1 MDTVLDRLERSI
13 EDNIELENDLGI
25 DAESYGIQ
33 ELENRFRLFDN
44 IKNEAFR
51 LDNEHELNEE
61 QKKRIDK
68 ITEIAYD
75 KANQFNLIAERKHQ
89 ELFELGKRRIEIG
102 RQIRRLESDIE
113 KDNNIVN
120 VQVKEGYEKPE
131 SLAKLQEET
140 QKRLDENKSS
150 LKSLI
155 SEKANIIQRMRD
167 LQFGERSKVKDMD
180 ESHELND
187 EENHEIE
194 NNNDLDNNFGE
205 AVLETEEPNKEAN
218 INQSE
223 DAPGNNG
230 ESSKETTS
238 LETEEAKETIEPL
251 PPVNESVDEL
261 DEKKDAEKEKS
272 QNFEGQTQGS
282 ADQTSDEQN
291 QSSEGEA
298 SEEQTQ
304 EQEPEEPI
312 ELDDEEPQI
321 PNVKSNKP
329 KITWK
334 TILHVAAG
342 IGLGAAVFFTAGPLG
357 VGVMSLAGGLAN
369 KFLKQRRN
377 EIARLNSLG
386 ISTKINTVVE
396 PRPGIK
402 GLIDRVKNKF
412 RTEEGLRDMSWMI
425 NSAIITGT
433 TLTVASTVNNLIQ
446 ARNAAQTTTPSVEPN
461 VKTNPAPVRT
471 TPEPTPIQ
479 PKPEVVQ
486 TTAMPNVQQPVS
498 QYDGI
503 RIGEGVGDYNVSVG
517 HISSDRAVM
526 GLDTKPL
533 LSQYVNKDSIFGRF
547 ASVNPDGSIGKVIN
561 TNGLSIEEFCAT
573 NGIDPSKVAV
583 SVMDKAGTDQAWI
596 SASELVSGRGGQT
609 L

>member
-33 ELENRFRLFDN
+33 ELQNRYELFDN

-51 LDNEHELNEE
+51 LDNEHELTEE
-61 QKKRIDK
+61 QKERIDK
-68 ITEIAYD
+68 ITDTAYD
-75 KANQFNLIAERKHQ
+75 KANQFNLIAERKRQ
-89 ELFELGKRRIEIG
+89 EYFELGKRRIEIN
-102 RQIRRLESDIE
+102 RQIKRLESAIE
-113 KDNNIVN
+113 KDSNIVN
-120 VQVKEGYEKPE
+120 VQVAEGYEKPE
-131 SLAKLQEET
+131 SLAKLQEEA
-140 QKRLDENKSS
+140 RNRMEENEMS
-150 LKSLI
+150 LNDLKA
-155 SEKANIIQRMRD
+155 EKTNIIQKMRD
-167 LQFGERSKVKDMD
+167 LQFGERPKVKDID
-180 ESHELND
+180 KIEELNP
-187 EENHEIE
+187 EEEKSIE
-194 NNNDLDNNFGE
+194 NDNDLDNEIIPE
-205 AVLETEEPNKEAN
+205 AEEQAIEETLDGQDSNSDN
-218 INQSE
+218 S
-223 DAPGNNG
+223 G
-230 ESSKETTS
+230 ESSS
-238 LETEEAKETIEPL
+238 EEPDEIEEPIEPL
-251 PPVNESVDEL
+251 QPVNEEV
-261 DEKKDAEKEKS
+261 
-272 QNFEGQTQGS
+272 
-282 ADQTSDEQN
+282 
-291 QSSEGEA
+291 
-298 SEEQTQ
+298 EEQ
-304 EQEPEEPI
+304 EEDKEEDKSKEEPEEEENI
-312 ELDDEEPQI
+312 ELDDEPVI

-342 IGLGAAVFFTAGPLG
+342 IGIGAAVFFTAGPLG

-402 GLIDRVKNKF
+402 GLVDRVKNKF

-433 TLTVASTVNNLIQ
+433 SLTVASTINNLIQ
-446 ARNAAQTTTPSVEPN
+446 VRNAAVPSVESTPQTNTPSVEPK
-461 VKTNPAPVRT
+461 V
-471 TPEPTPIQ
+471 TPEPTPLKAT
-479 PKPEVVQ
+479 PKPVVEQ
-486 TTAMPNVQQPVS
+486 SIS

-547 ASVNPDGSIGKVIN
+547 ASVNPDGSIGQVIN

-573 NGIDPSKVAV
+573 NGIDPSRVAV

-596 SASELVSGRGGQT
+596 SASELVSGMGGPT

>member
-1 MDTVLDRLERSI
+1 MDTVLDRLEGSI

-33 ELENRFRLFDN
+33 ELQNRYELFDN

-51 LDNEHELNEE
+51 LDNEHELTEE
-61 QKKRIDK
+61 QKERIDK
-68 ITEIAYD
+68 ITDTAYD
-75 KANQFNLIAERKHQ
+75 KANQFNLIAERKRQ
-89 ELFELGKRRIEIG
+89 EYFELGKRRIEIN
-102 RQIRRLESDIE
+102 RQIKRLESAIE
-113 KDNNIVN
+113 KDSNIVN
-120 VQVKEGYEKPE
+120 VQVAEGYEKPE
-131 SLAKLQEET
+131 SLAKLQEEA
-140 QKRLDENKSS
+140 RNRMEENEMS
-150 LKSLI
+150 LNDLRA
-155 SEKANIIQRMRD
+155 EKTNIIQKMRD
-167 LQFGERSKVKDMD
+167 LQFGERPKVKDID
-180 ESHELND
+180 KIEELNF
-187 EENHEIE
+187 EEEKSIEKDNDIDNEIIPE
-194 NNNDLDNNFGE
+194 AEEQAIEETLDGQDSNSDN
-205 AVLETEEPNKEAN
+205 
-218 INQSE
+218 S
-223 DAPGNNG
+223 G
-230 ESSKETTS
+230 ESSS
-238 LETEEAKETIEPL
+238 EEPDEIEEPIEPL
-251 PPVNESVDEL
+251 QPVNEEVEEQEED
-261 DEKKDAEKEKS
+261 KEKDKS
-272 QNFEGQTQGS
+272 KK
-282 ADQTSDEQN
+282 
-291 QSSEGEA
+291 
-298 SEEQTQ
+298 
-304 EQEPEEPI
+304 EPEEEENI
-312 ELDDEEPQI
+312 ELDDEPVI

-342 IGLGAAVFFTAGPLG
+342 IGIGAAVFFTAGPLG
-357 VGVMSLAGGLAN
+357 VGIMSLAGGLAN

-402 GLIDRVKNKF
+402 GLVDRVKNKF

-433 TLTVASTVNNLIQ
+433 SLTVASTVNNLIQ
-446 ARNAAQTTTPSVEPN
+446 ARNTAVPSVESTPQTNTPSVEPK
-461 VKTNPAPVRT
+461 VA
-471 TPEPTPIQ
+471 PEPTPLKAT
-479 PKPEVVQ
+479 PKPVVEQ
-486 TTAMPNVQQPVS
+486 SIS

-547 ASVNPDGSIGKVIN
+547 ASVNPDGSIGQVIN

-573 NGIDPSKVAV
+573 NGIDPSRVAV

-596 SASELVSGRGGQT
+596 SASELVSGMGGPT

>member
-33 ELENRFRLFDN
+33 ELQNRYELFDN

-51 LDNEHELNEE
+51 LDNEHELTEE
-61 QKKRIDK
+61 QKERIDK
-68 ITEIAYD
+68 ITDTAYD
-75 KANQFNLIAERKHQ
+75 KANQFNLIAERKRQ
-89 ELFELGKRRIEIG
+89 EYFELGKRRIEIN
-102 RQIRRLESDIE
+102 RQIKALESAIE

-120 VQVKEGYEKPE
+120 VQVAEGYEKPE
-131 SLAKLQEET
+131 SLAKLQEEA
-140 QKRLDENKSS
+140 RNRMEENEMS
-150 LKSLI
+150 LNDLRA
-155 SEKANIIQRMRD
+155 EKTNIIQKMRD
-167 LQFGERSKVKDMD
+167 LQFGERPKTKGIDKV
-180 ESHELND
+180 EELNS
-187 EENHEIE
+187 EEEKSME
-194 NNNDLDNNFGE
+194 NDNDLDNEIIPE
-205 AVLETEEPNKEAN
+205 AEEQVIEETLDGQDSNSDN
-218 INQSE
+218 S
-223 DAPGNNG
+223 G
-230 ESSKETTS
+230 ESSSDEPD
-238 LETEEAKETIEPL
+238 EIEEPIEPL
-251 PPVNESVDEL
+251 QPVNEEVE
-261 DEKKDAEKEKS
+261 EQEEEKEEDKEKDKS
-272 QNFEGQTQGS
+272 KE
-282 ADQTSDEQN
+282 
-291 QSSEGEA
+291 
-298 SEEQTQ
+298 
-304 EQEPEEPI
+304 EPEEEENI
-312 ELDDEEPQI
+312 ELDDEPVI

-342 IGLGAAVFFTAGPLG
+342 IGIGAAVFFTAGPLG

-402 GLIDRVKNKF
+402 GLVDRVKNKF

-433 TLTVASTVNNLIQ
+433 SLTVASTVNNLIQ
-446 ARNAAQTTTPSVEPN
+446 ARNTAVPSVESTPQTNTPSVEPK
-461 VKTNPAPVRT
+461 V
-471 TPEPTPIQ
+471 TPEPTPL
-479 PKPEVVQ
+479 KATPEPVVEQ
-486 TTAMPNVQQPVS
+486 SIS

-547 ASVNPDGSIGKVIN
+547 ASVNPDGSIGQVIN

-573 NGIDPSKVAV
+573 NGIDPSRVAV

-596 SASELVSGRGGQT
+596 SASELVSGMGGPT

>member
-33 ELENRFRLFDN
+33 ELQNRYELFDN

-51 LDNEHELNEE
+51 LDNEHELTEE
-61 QKKRIDK
+61 QKERIDK
-68 ITEIAYD
+68 ITDTAYD
-75 KANQFNLIAERKHQ
+75 KANQFNLIAERKRQ
-89 ELFELGKRRIEIG
+89 EYFELGKRRIEIN
-102 RQIRRLESDIE
+102 RQIKRLESAIE
-113 KDNNIVN
+113 KDSNIVN
-120 VQVKEGYEKPE
+120 VQVAEGYEKPE
-131 SLAKLQEET
+131 SLAKLQEEV
-140 QKRLDENKSS
+140 RNRMEENEMS
-150 LKSLI
+150 LNDLRA
-155 SEKANIIQRMRD
+155 EKTNIIQKMRE
-167 LQFGERSKVKDMD
+167 LQFGERPKAKDIDKV
-180 ESHELND
+180 EELNS
-187 EENHEIE
+187 EEEKSME
-194 NNNDLDNNFGE
+194 NDNDLDNEIIPE
-205 AVLETEEPNKEAN
+205 AEEQAIEETLEGQDSNSDN
-218 INQSE
+218 S
-223 DAPGNNG
+223 G
-230 ESSKETTS
+230 ESSS
-238 LETEEAKETIEPL
+238 EEPVEIEEPIEPL
-251 PPVNESVDEL
+251 QPVNEEVE
-261 DEKKDAEKEKS
+261 EQEEEKEEDKEEDKS
-272 QNFEGQTQGS
+272 KE
-282 ADQTSDEQN
+282 
-291 QSSEGEA
+291 
-298 SEEQTQ
+298 
-304 EQEPEEPI
+304 EPEEEENI
-312 ELDDEEPQI
+312 ELDDEPVI

-342 IGLGAAVFFTAGPLG
+342 IGIGAAVFFTAGPLG

-402 GLIDRVKNKF
+402 GLVDRVKNKF

-433 TLTVASTVNNLIQ
+433 SLTVASTINNLIQ
-446 ARNAAQTTTPSVEPN
+446 ARNAAVPSVESTPQTNTPSVEQK
-461 VKTNPAPVRT
+461 V
-471 TPEPTPIQ
+471 TPEPTPLKAT
-479 PKPEVVQ
+479 PKPVVEQ
-486 TTAMPNVQQPVS
+486 SIS

-547 ASVNPDGSIGKVIN
+547 ASVNPDGSIGQVIN

-573 NGIDPSKVAV
+573 NGIDPSRVAV

-596 SASELVSGRGGQT
+596 SASELVSGMGGPT

>member
-33 ELENRFRLFDN
+33 ELQNRYELFDN

-51 LDNEHELNEE
+51 LDNEHELTEE
-61 QKKRIDK
+61 QKERIDK
-68 ITEIAYD
+68 ITDTAYD
-75 KANQFNLIAERKHQ
+75 KANQFNLIAERKRQ
-89 ELFELGKRRIEIG
+89 EYFELGKRRIEIN
-102 RQIRRLESDIE
+102 RQIKRLESAIE
-113 KDNNIVN
+113 KDSNIVN
-120 VQVKEGYEKPE
+120 VQVAECYEKPE
-131 SLAKLQEET
+131 SLAKLQEEA
-140 QKRLDENKSS
+140 RNRMEENEMS
-150 LKSLI
+150 LNDLKA
-155 SEKANIIQRMRD
+155 EKTNIIQKMRD
-167 LQFGERSKVKDMD
+167 LQFGERPKVKDID
-180 ESHELND
+180 KIEELNP
-187 EENHEIE
+187 EEEKSIE
-194 NNNDLDNNFGE
+194 NDNDLDNEIIPE
-205 AVLETEEPNKEAN
+205 AEEQAIEETLDGQDSNSDN
-218 INQSE
+218 S
-223 DAPGNNG
+223 G
-230 ESSKETTS
+230 ESSS
-238 LETEEAKETIEPL
+238 EEPDEIEEPIEPL
-251 PPVNESVDEL
+251 QPVNEEVE
-261 DEKKDAEKEKS
+261 EQEEEKEEDKEKDKS
-272 QNFEGQTQGS
+272 KE
-282 ADQTSDEQN
+282 
-291 QSSEGEA
+291 
-298 SEEQTQ
+298 
-304 EQEPEEPI
+304 EPEEEENI
-312 ELDDEEPQI
+312 ELDDEPVM

-342 IGLGAAVFFTAGPLG
+342 IGIGAAVFFTAGPLG

-402 GLIDRVKNKF
+402 GLVDRVKNKF

-433 TLTVASTVNNLIQ
+433 SLTVASTVNNLIQ
-446 ARNAAQTTTPSVEPN
+446 ARNAAVPSVESTTQTNTPSVEPK
-461 VKTNPAPVRT
+461 V
-471 TPEPTPIQ
+471 TPEPTPLKAT
-479 PKPEVVQ
+479 PKPVVEQ
-486 TTAMPNVQQPVS
+486 SIS

-547 ASVNPDGSIGKVIN
+547 ASVNPDGSIGQVIN

-573 NGIDPSKVAV
+573 NGIDPSRVAV

-596 SASELVSGRGGQT
+596 SASELVSGMGGPT

>member
-33 ELENRFRLFDN
+33 ELQNRYELFDN

-51 LDNEHELNEE
+51 LDNEHELTEE
-61 QKKRIDK
+61 QKERIDK
-68 ITEIAYD
+68 ITDTAYD
-75 KANQFNLIAERKHQ
+75 KANQFNLIAERKRQ
-89 ELFELGKRRIEIG
+89 EYFELGKRRIEIN
-102 RQIRRLESDIE
+102 RQIKRLESAIE
-113 KDNNIVN
+113 KDSNIVN
-120 VQVKEGYEKPE
+120 VQVAEDYEKPE
-131 SLAKLQEET
+131 SLAKLQEEA
-140 QKRLDENKSS
+140 RNRMEENEMS
-150 LKSLI
+150 LNDLKA
-155 SEKANIIQRMRD
+155 EKTNIIQKMRD
-167 LQFGERSKVKDMD
+167 LQFGERPKVKDID
-180 ESHELND
+180 KIEELNP
-187 EENHEIE
+187 EEEKSIE
-194 NNNDLDNNFGE
+194 NDNDLDNEIIPE
-205 AVLETEEPNKEAN
+205 AEEQAIEETLDGQDSNSDN
-218 INQSE
+218 S
-223 DAPGNNG
+223 G
-230 ESSKETTS
+230 ESSS
-238 LETEEAKETIEPL
+238 EEPDEIEEPIEPL
-251 PPVNESVDEL
+251 QPVNEEV
-261 DEKKDAEKEKS
+261 
-272 QNFEGQTQGS
+272 
-282 ADQTSDEQN
+282 
-291 QSSEGEA
+291 
-298 SEEQTQ
+298 EEQ
-304 EQEPEEPI
+304 EEDKEEDKSKEEPEEEENI
-312 ELDDEEPQI
+312 ELDDEPVI

-342 IGLGAAVFFTAGPLG
+342 IGIGAAVFFTAGPLG

-402 GLIDRVKNKF
+402 GLVDRVKNKF

-433 TLTVASTVNNLIQ
+433 SLTVASTINNLIQ
-446 ARNAAQTTTPSVEPN
+446 ARNAAVPSVESTPQTNTPSVEPK
-461 VKTNPAPVRT
+461 V
-471 TPEPTPIQ
+471 TPEPTPLKAT
-479 PKPEVVQ
+479 PKPVVEQ
-486 TTAMPNVQQPVS
+486 SIS

-547 ASVNPDGSIGKVIN
+547 ASVNPDGSIGQVIN

-573 NGIDPSKVAV
+573 NGINPSRVAV
-583 SVMDKAGTDQAWI
+583 SVMDKAGTESSLDF
-596 SASELVSGRGGQT
+596 SK
-609 L
+609 

>member
-33 ELENRFRLFDN
+33 ELQNRYELFDN

-51 LDNEHELNEE
+51 LDNEHELTEE
-61 QKKRIDK
+61 QKERIDK
-68 ITEIAYD
+68 ITDTAYD
-75 KANQFNLIAERKHQ
+75 KANQFNLIAERKRQ
-89 ELFELGKRRIEIG
+89 EYFELGKRRIEIN
-102 RQIRRLESDIE
+102 RQIKRLESAIE
-113 KDNNIVN
+113 KDSNIVN
-120 VQVKEGYEKPE
+120 VQVAEGYEKPE
-131 SLAKLQEET
+131 SLAKLQEEA
-140 QKRLDENKSS
+140 RNRMEENEMS
-150 LKSLI
+150 LNDLKA
-155 SEKANIIQRMRD
+155 EKTNIIQKMRD
-167 LQFGERSKVKDMD
+167 LQFGERPKAKDIDKV
-180 ESHELND
+180 EELNP
-187 EENHEIE
+187 EEEKSIENDNHIDNEIIPEAEEQAIEETLDGQDSNSDNSGESFSEEPDEIE
-194 NNNDLDNNFGE
+194 
-205 AVLETEEPNKEAN
+205 EP
-218 INQSE
+218 
-223 DAPGNNG
+223 
-230 ESSKETTS
+230 
-238 LETEEAKETIEPL
+238 IEPL
-251 PPVNESVDEL
+251 QPVNEEV
-261 DEKKDAEKEKS
+261 
-272 QNFEGQTQGS
+272 
-282 ADQTSDEQN
+282 
-291 QSSEGEA
+291 
-298 SEEQTQ
+298 EEQ
-304 EQEPEEPI
+304 EEDKEEDKSKEEPEEEENI
-312 ELDDEEPQI
+312 ELDDEPVI

-342 IGLGAAVFFTAGPLG
+342 IGIGAAVFFTAGPLG

-402 GLIDRVKNKF
+402 GLVDRVKNKF

-433 TLTVASTVNNLIQ
+433 SLTVASTVNNLIQ
-446 ARNAAQTTTPSVEPN
+446 ARNAAVPSVESTPQTNTPSVEPK
-461 VKTNPAPVRT
+461 VTS
-471 TPEPTPIQ
+471 EPTPLKAT
-479 PKPEVVQ
+479 PKPVVEQ
-486 TTAMPNVQQPVS
+486 SIS

-547 ASVNPDGSIGKVIN
+547 ASVNPDGSIGQVIN

-573 NGIDPSKVAV
+573 NGIDPSRVAV

-596 SASELVSGRGGQT
+596 SASELVSGMGGPT

>member
-13 EDNIELENDLGI
+13 EDNIELEKDLGI
-25 DAESYGIQ
+25 DVQSYGIQ
-33 ELENRFRLFDN
+33 ELQNRFELFDN

-51 LDNEHELNEE
+51 LDNEYELTSE
-61 QKKRIDK
+61 QKERIDK
-68 ITEIAYD
+68 ITDIAYD
-75 KANQFNLIAERKHQ
+75 KANQFNLIAERKRQ
-89 ELFELGKRRIEIG
+89 ELFELGKRRIEIN

-113 KDNNIVN
+113 KDSNIVN

-131 SLAKLQEET
+131 SLAKLQEEA

-150 LKSLI
+150 LGNLM
-155 SEKANIIQRMRD
+155 SEKTNIIQRMRD
-167 LQFGERSKVKDMD
+167 LQFGERPKAKDIN
-180 ESHELND
+180 ESHDLND
-187 EENHEIE
+187 ENEKVVE
-194 NNNDLDNNFGE
+194 NNSDLDNNHGE
-205 AVLETEEPNKEAN
+205 VVSEEEQAIENEIKEGRDG
-218 INQSE
+218 SS
-223 DAPGNNG
+223 DNG
-230 ESSKETTS
+230 ESTS
-238 LETEEAKETIEPL
+238 EDIEEVEEAIEPL
-251 PPVNESVDEL
+251 PPVNEEIQDL
-261 DEKKDAEKEKS
+261 AE
-272 QNFEGQTQGS
+272 QIT
-282 ADQTSDEQN
+282 DEQKQN
-291 QSSEGEA
+291 PEGET
-298 SEEQTQ
+298 SEEQNQ

-312 ELDDEEPQI
+312 ELDDEEPQM
-321 PNVKSNKP
+321 PNVKANKP

-334 TILHVAAG
+334 TVLHVAAG
-342 IGLGAAVFFTAGPLG
+342 IGIGAAVFFAAGPLG
-357 VGVMSLAGGLAN
+357 VGIMSLAGGLAN

-377 EIARLNSLG
+377 EIARLNRLG
-386 ISTKINTVVE
+386 VSTKINTVVE
-396 PRPGIK
+396 PRPGLK
-402 GLIDRVKNKF
+402 GLVDRIKNKF

-446 ARNAAQTTTPSVEPN
+446 ARNAAQATTPSVEPN
-461 VKTNPAPVRT
+461 VKPDPTPVRT

-479 PKPEVVQ
+479 PKPEPVQ
-486 TTAMPNVQQPVS
+486 TTAIPNVQQPVS

-547 ASVNPDGSIGKVIN
+547 ASVNPDGSIGQVIN

-573 NGIDPSKVAV
+573 NGIDPSRVAV
-583 SVMDKAGTDQAWI
+583 SVMDKAGADQAWI
-596 SASELVSGRGGQT
+596 SASELVSGMGGPT

>member
-33 ELENRFRLFDN
+33 ELQNRYELFDN

-51 LDNEHELNEE
+51 LDNEHELTEE
-61 QKKRIDK
+61 QKERIDK
-68 ITEIAYD
+68 ITDTAYD
-75 KANQFNLIAERKHQ
+75 KANQFNLIAERKRQ
-89 ELFELGKRRIEIG
+89 EYFELGKRRIEIN
-102 RQIRRLESDIE
+102 RQIKRLESAIE
-113 KDNNIVN
+113 KDSNIVN
-120 VQVKEGYEKPE
+120 VQVAEGYEKPE
-131 SLAKLQEET
+131 SLAKLQEEA
-140 QKRLDENKSS
+140 RNRMEENEMS
-150 LKSLI
+150 LNDLRA
-155 SEKANIIQRMRD
+155 EKTNIIQKMRE
-167 LQFGERSKVKDMD
+167 LQFGERPKAKDIDKV
-180 ESHELND
+180 EELNS
-187 EENHEIE
+187 EEEKSME
-194 NNNDLDNNFGE
+194 NDNDLDNEIIPE
-205 AVLETEEPNKEAN
+205 AEEQAIEETLDGQDSNSDN
-218 INQSE
+218 S
-223 DAPGNNG
+223 G
-230 ESSKETTS
+230 ESS
-238 LETEEAKETIEPL
+238 LEEPDEIEEPIEPL
-251 PPVNESVDEL
+251 QPVNEEV
-261 DEKKDAEKEKS
+261 
-272 QNFEGQTQGS
+272 
-282 ADQTSDEQN
+282 
-291 QSSEGEA
+291 
-298 SEEQTQ
+298 EEQ
-304 EQEPEEPI
+304 EEDKEEDKSKEEPEEEENI
-312 ELDDEEPQI
+312 ELDDEPVM

-342 IGLGAAVFFTAGPLG
+342 IGIGAAVFFTAGPFG

-402 GLIDRVKNKF
+402 GLVDRVKNKF

-433 TLTVASTVNNLIQ
+433 SLTVASTINNLIQ
-446 ARNAAQTTTPSVEPN
+446 ARNAAVPSVESTPQTNTPSVEPK
-461 VKTNPAPVRT
+461 V
-471 TPEPTPIQ
+471 TPEPTPLKAT
-479 PKPEVVQ
+479 PKPVVEQ
-486 TTAMPNVQQPVS
+486 SIS

-547 ASVNPDGSIGKVIN
+547 ASVNPDGSIGQVIN

-573 NGIDPSKVAV
+573 NGIDPSRVAV

-596 SASELVSGRGGQT
+596 SASELVSGMGGPT

>member
-33 ELENRFRLFDN
+33 ELQNRYELFDN

-51 LDNEHELNEE
+51 LDNEHELTEE
-61 QKKRIDK
+61 QKERIDK
-68 ITEIAYD
+68 AYD
-75 KANQFNLIAERKHQ
+75 KANQFNLIAERKRQ
-89 ELFELGKRRIEIG
+89 EYFELGKRRIEIN
-102 RQIRRLESDIE
+102 RQIKRLESAIE
-113 KDNNIVN
+113 KDSNIVN
-120 VQVKEGYEKPE
+120 VQVAEGYEKPE
-131 SLAKLQEET
+131 SLAKLQEEA
-140 QKRLDENKSS
+140 RNRMEENEMS
-150 LKSLI
+150 LNDLKA
-155 SEKANIIQRMRD
+155 EKTNIIQKMRD
-167 LQFGERSKVKDMD
+167 LQFGERPKVKDID
-180 ESHELND
+180 KIEELNP
-187 EENHEIE
+187 EEEKSIE
-194 NNNDLDNNFGE
+194 NDNDLDNEIIPE
-205 AVLETEEPNKEAN
+205 AEEQAIEETLDGQDSNSDN
-218 INQSE
+218 S
-223 DAPGNNG
+223 G
-230 ESSKETTS
+230 ESSS
-238 LETEEAKETIEPL
+238 EEPDEIEEPIEPL
-251 PPVNESVDEL
+251 QPVNEEVEEQEED
-261 DEKKDAEKEKS
+261 KEK
-272 QNFEGQTQGS
+272 
-282 ADQTSDEQN
+282 DK
-291 QSSEGEA
+291 
-298 SEEQTQ
+298 EEDKSK
-304 EQEPEEPI
+304 EEPEEEENI
-312 ELDDEEPQI
+312 ELDDEPVI

-342 IGLGAAVFFTAGPLG
+342 IGIGAAVFFTAGPLG

-402 GLIDRVKNKF
+402 GLVDRVKNKF

-433 TLTVASTVNNLIQ
+433 SLTVASTINNLIQ
-446 ARNAAQTTTPSVEPN
+446 ARNAAVPSVESTPQ
-461 VKTNPAPVRT
+461 TNTSSVEPKV
-471 TPEPTPIQ
+471 TPEPTPLKAT
-479 PKPEVVQ
+479 PKPVVEQ
-486 TTAMPNVQQPVS
+486 SIS

-547 ASVNPDGSIGKVIN
+547 ASVNPDGSIGQVIN

-573 NGIDPSKVAV
+573 NGIDPSRVAV

-596 SASELVSGRGGQT
+596 SASELVSGMGGPT

>member
-33 ELENRFRLFDN
+33 ELQNRYELFDN

-51 LDNEHELNEE
+51 LDNEHELTEE
-61 QKKRIDK
+61 QKERIDK
-68 ITEIAYD
+68 ITDTAYD
-75 KANQFNLIAERKHQ
+75 KANQFNLIAERKRQ
-89 ELFELGKRRIEIG
+89 EYFELGKRRIEIN
-102 RQIRRLESDIE
+102 RQIKRLESAIE
-113 KDNNIVN
+113 KDSNIVN
-120 VQVKEGYEKPE
+120 VQVAEGYEKPE
-131 SLAKLQEET
+131 SLAKLQEEARNRM
-140 QKRLDENKSS
+140 KENEMS
-150 LKSLI
+150 LNDLRA
-155 SEKANIIQRMRD
+155 EKTNIIQKMRD
-167 LQFGERSKVKDMD
+167 LQFGERPKAKDIDKV
-180 ESHELND
+180 EELNP
-187 EENHEIE
+187 EEEKSIE
-194 NNNDLDNNFGE
+194 NDNDIDNEIIPEAEEQVIEETLDGQDSNSDN
-205 AVLETEEPNKEAN
+205 
-218 INQSE
+218 S
-223 DAPGNNG
+223 G
-230 ESSKETTS
+230 ESSS
-238 LETEEAKETIEPL
+238 EESDEIEESIEPL
-251 PPVNESVDEL
+251 QPVNEEVEEQED
-261 DEKKDAEKEKS
+261 KEK
-272 QNFEGQTQGS
+272 
-282 ADQTSDEQN
+282 DK
-291 QSSEGEA
+291 
-298 SEEQTQ
+298 EEDK
-304 EQEPEEPI
+304 EEDKEKGKSKEEPEEEENI
-312 ELDDEEPQI
+312 ELDDEPVM

-342 IGLGAAVFFTAGPLG
+342 IGIGAAVFFTAGPLG

-377 EIARLNSLG
+377 EISRLNSLG

-402 GLIDRVKNKF
+402 GLVDRVKNKF
-412 RTEEGLRDMSWMI
+412 RTEEGIRDMSWMI

-433 TLTVASTVNNLIQ
+433 SLTVASTVNNLIQ
-446 ARNAAQTTTPSVEPN
+446 ARNTAVPSVESIPQTNTPSVEPK
-461 VKTNPAPVRT
+461 V
-471 TPEPTPIQ
+471 TPEPTPL
-479 PKPEVVQ
+479 KATPEPVVEQ
-486 TTAMPNVQQPVS
+486 SIS

-547 ASVNPDGSIGKVIN
+547 ASVNPDGSIGQVIN

-573 NGIDPSKVAV
+573 NGIDSSRVAV

-596 SASELVSGRGGQT
+596 SASELVSGMGGPT

>member
-33 ELENRFRLFDN
+33 ELQNRYELFDN

-51 LDNEHELNEE
+51 LDNEHELTEE
-61 QKKRIDK
+61 QKERIDK
-68 ITEIAYD
+68 ITDTAYD
-75 KANQFNLIAERKHQ
+75 KANQFNLIAERKRQ
-89 ELFELGKRRIEIG
+89 EYFELGKRRIEIN
-102 RQIRRLESDIE
+102 RQIKRLESAIE
-113 KDNNIVN
+113 KDSNIVN
-120 VQVKEGYEKPE
+120 VQVAEGYEKPE
-131 SLAKLQEET
+131 SLAKLQEEA
-140 QKRLDENKSS
+140 RNRMEENEMS
-150 LKSLI
+150 LNDLKA
-155 SEKANIIQRMRD
+155 EKTNIIQKMRD
-167 LQFGERSKVKDMD
+167 LQFGERPKVKDID
-180 ESHELND
+180 KIEELNP
-187 EENHEIE
+187 EEEKSIE
-194 NNNDLDNNFGE
+194 NDNDLDNEIIPE
-205 AVLETEEPNKEAN
+205 AEEQAIEETLDGQDSNSDN
-218 INQSE
+218 S
-223 DAPGNNG
+223 G
-230 ESSKETTS
+230 ESS
-238 LETEEAKETIEPL
+238 LEEPDEIEEPIEPL
-251 PPVNESVDEL
+251 QPVNEEV
-261 DEKKDAEKEKS
+261 
-272 QNFEGQTQGS
+272 
-282 ADQTSDEQN
+282 
-291 QSSEGEA
+291 
-298 SEEQTQ
+298 EEQ
-304 EQEPEEPI
+304 EEDKEEDKSKEEPEEEENI
-312 ELDDEEPQI
+312 ELDDEPVM

-342 IGLGAAVFFTAGPLG
+342 IGIGAAVFFTAGPLG
-357 VGVMSLAGGLAN
+357 VGIMSLAGGLAN

-402 GLIDRVKNKF
+402 GLVDKVKNKF

-433 TLTVASTVNNLIQ
+433 SLTVASTINNLIQ
-446 ARNAAQTTTPSVEPN
+446 ARNAAVPSVESTPQTNTPSVEPK
-461 VKTNPAPVRT
+461 VTS
-471 TPEPTPIQ
+471 EPTPLKAT
-479 PKPEVVQ
+479 PKPVVEQ
-486 TTAMPNVQQPVS
+486 SIS

-547 ASVNPDGSIGKVIN
+547 ASVNPDGSIGQVIN

-573 NGIDPSKVAV
+573 NGIDPSRVAV

-596 SASELVSGRGGQT
+596 SASELVNGMGGPT

>member
-25 DAESYGIQ
+25 DVESYGIQ
-33 ELENRFRLFDN
+33 ELQNRYELFDN

-51 LDNEHELNEE
+51 LDNENALSDS
-61 QKKRIDK
+61 QKERIDK
-68 ITEIAYD
+68 ITDTAYD
-75 KANQFNLIAERKHQ
+75 KANQFNLIAERKRQ
-89 ELFELGKRRIEIG
+89 EYFELGKRRIEIN
-102 RQIRRLESDIE
+102 RQIKRLESAIE
-113 KDNNIVN
+113 KDSNIVN
-120 VQVKEGYEKPE
+120 VQVAEGYEKPE
-131 SLAKLQEET
+131 SLAKLQEEAK
-140 QKRLDENKSS
+140 KRMEENEMS
-150 LKSLI
+150 LNDLMT
-155 SEKANIIQRMRD
+155 EKTNIIQRMRD
-167 LQFGERSKVKDMD
+167 LQFGERPKVKDID
-180 ESHELND
+180 KIEELNN
-187 EENHEIE
+187 EEEKSIE
-194 NNNDLDNNFGE
+194 NNNNLDNGLGE
-205 AVLETEEPNKEAN
+205 VVPEVEEQAIEETIKGQDSNSDN
-218 INQSE
+218 S
-223 DAPGNNG
+223 G
-230 ESSKETTS
+230 ESSS
-238 LETEEAKETIEPL
+238 EENEEVEETIEPL
-251 PPVNESVDEL
+251 PPVNEEVE
-261 DEKKDAEKEKS
+261 EEEENKEEDKS
-272 QNFEGQTQGS
+272 KE
-282 ADQTSDEQN
+282 
-291 QSSEGEA
+291 
-298 SEEQTQ
+298 
-304 EQEPEEPI
+304 EEPKEEEENI
-312 ELDDEEPQI
+312 ELDDEPVM

-334 TILHVAAG
+334 TVLHVAAG
-342 IGLGAAVFFTAGPLG
+342 IGIGAAVFFTTGPLG

-402 GLIDRVKNKF
+402 GLVDRVKNKF

-446 ARNAAQTTTPSVEPN
+446 ARNAAVPSTQPTPQTNTPSVEPK
-461 VKTNPAPVRT
+461 V
-471 TPEPTPIQ
+471 TPEPTPLNAT
-479 PKPEVVQ
+479 PEPV
-486 TTAMPNVQQPVS
+486 VQQPVS

-526 GLDTKPL
+526 GLDSKPL

-547 ASVNPDGSIGKVIN
+547 ASVNPDGSIGQVIN

-573 NGIDPSKVAV
+573 NGIDPSRVAV

-596 SASELVSGRGGQT
+596 SASELVSGMGGPT

>member
-33 ELENRFRLFDN
+33 ELQNRYELFDN

-51 LDNEHELNEE
+51 LDNEHELTEE
-61 QKKRIDK
+61 QKERIDK
-68 ITEIAYD
+68 ITDTAYD
-75 KANQFNLIAERKHQ
+75 KANQFNLIAERKRQ
-89 ELFELGKRRIEIG
+89 EYFELGKRRIEIN
-102 RQIRRLESDIE
+102 RQIKRLESAIE
-113 KDNNIVN
+113 KDSNIVN
-120 VQVKEGYEKPE
+120 VQVAEGYEKPE
-131 SLAKLQEET
+131 SLAKLQEEA
-140 QKRLDENKSS
+140 RNRMEENEMS
-150 LKSLI
+150 LNDLKA
-155 SEKANIIQRMRD
+155 EKTNIIQKMRD
-167 LQFGERSKVKDMD
+167 LQFGERPKVKDID
-180 ESHELND
+180 KIEELNP
-187 EENHEIE
+187 EEEKSIE
-194 NNNDLDNNFGE
+194 NDNDLDNEIIPE
-205 AVLETEEPNKEAN
+205 AEEQAIEETLDGQDSNSDN
-218 INQSE
+218 S
-223 DAPGNNG
+223 G
-230 ESSKETTS
+230 ESS
-238 LETEEAKETIEPL
+238 LEEPDEIEEPIEPL
-251 PPVNESVDEL
+251 QPVNEEV
-261 DEKKDAEKEKS
+261 
-272 QNFEGQTQGS
+272 
-282 ADQTSDEQN
+282 
-291 QSSEGEA
+291 
-298 SEEQTQ
+298 EEQ
-304 EQEPEEPI
+304 EEDKEEDKSKEEPEEEENI
-312 ELDDEEPQI
+312 ELDDEPVI
-321 PNVKSNKP
+321 SNVKSNKP

-342 IGLGAAVFFTAGPLG
+342 IGIGAAVFFTAGPLG

-396 PRPGIK
+396 PRPRIK
-402 GLIDRVKNKF
+402 GLVDRVKNKF

-433 TLTVASTVNNLIQ
+433 SFTVASTVNNLIQ
-446 ARNAAQTTTPSVEPN
+446 ARNTAVPSVESTPQTNTPSVEPK
-461 VKTNPAPVRT
+461 V
-471 TPEPTPIQ
+471 TPEPTPLKAT
-479 PKPEVVQ
+479 PKPVVERSI
-486 TTAMPNVQQPVS
+486 S

-547 ASVNPDGSIGKVIN
+547 ASVNPDGSIGQVIN

-573 NGIDPSKVAV
+573 NGIDPSRVAV

-596 SASELVSGRGGQT
+596 SASELVSGMGGPT

>member
-33 ELENRFRLFDN
+33 ELQNRYELFDN

-51 LDNEHELNEE
+51 LDNEHELTEE
-61 QKKRIDK
+61 QKERIDK
-68 ITEIAYD
+68 ITDTAYD
-75 KANQFNLIAERKHQ
+75 KANQFNLIAERKRQ
-89 ELFELGKRRIEIG
+89 EYFELGKRRIEIN
-102 RQIRRLESDIE
+102 RQIKRLESAIE
-113 KDNNIVN
+113 KDSNIVN
-120 VQVKEGYEKPE
+120 VQVAEGYEKPE
-131 SLAKLQEET
+131 SLAKLQEEA
-140 QKRLDENKSS
+140 RNRMEENEMS
-150 LKSLI
+150 LNDLRA
-155 SEKANIIQRMRD
+155 EKTNIIQKMRE
-167 LQFGERSKVKDMD
+167 LQFGERPKAKDIDKV
-180 ESHELND
+180 EELNS
-187 EENHEIE
+187 EEEKSME
-194 NNNDLDNNFGE
+194 NDNDLDNEIIPE
-205 AVLETEEPNKEAN
+205 AEEQAIEETLEGQDSNSDN
-218 INQSE
+218 S
-223 DAPGNNG
+223 G
-230 ESSKETTS
+230 ESSS
-238 LETEEAKETIEPL
+238 EEPVEIEEPIEPL
-251 PPVNESVDEL
+251 QPVNEEVE
-261 DEKKDAEKEKS
+261 EQEEEKE
-272 QNFEGQTQGS
+272 
-282 ADQTSDEQN
+282 
-291 QSSEGEA
+291 
-298 SEEQTQ
+298 
-304 EQEPEEPI
+304 EPEEEENI
-312 ELDDEEPQI
+312 ELDDEPVI

-342 IGLGAAVFFTAGPLG
+342 IGIGAAVFFTAGPLG

-402 GLIDRVKNKF
+402 GLVDRVKNKF

-433 TLTVASTVNNLIQ
+433 SLTVASTVNNLIQ
-446 ARNAAQTTTPSVEPN
+446 ARNTAVPSVESTPQTNTPSVEPK
-461 VKTNPAPVRT
+461 V
-471 TPEPTPIQ
+471 TPEPTPLKAT
-479 PKPEVVQ
+479 PKPVVEQ
-486 TTAMPNVQQPVS
+486 SIS

-547 ASVNPDGSIGKVIN
+547 ASVNPDGSIGQVIN

-573 NGIDPSKVAV
+573 NGIDPSRVAV

-596 SASELVSGRGGQT
+596 SASELVSGMGGPT

>member
-1 MDTVLDRLERSI
+1 MDTVLDRLEGSI

-33 ELENRFRLFDN
+33 ELQNRYELFDN

-51 LDNEHELNEE
+51 LDNEHELTEE
-61 QKKRIDK
+61 QKERIDK
-68 ITEIAYD
+68 ITDTAYD
-75 KANQFNLIAERKHQ
+75 KANQFNLIAERKRQ
-89 ELFELGKRRIEIG
+89 EYFELGKRRIEIN
-102 RQIRRLESDIE
+102 RQIKRLESAIE
-113 KDNNIVN
+113 KDSNIVN
-120 VQVKEGYEKPE
+120 VQVAEGYEKPE
-131 SLAKLQEET
+131 SLAKLQEEA
-140 QKRLDENKSS
+140 RNRMEENEMS
-150 LKSLI
+150 LNDLKA
-155 SEKANIIQRMRD
+155 EKTNIIQKMRD
-167 LQFGERSKVKDMD
+167 FQFGERPKVKDID
-180 ESHELND
+180 KIEELNP
-187 EENHEIE
+187 EEEKSIE
-194 NNNDLDNNFGE
+194 NDNDLDNEIIPEAEEQAIEETLDGQDSNSDNSGE
-205 AVLETEEPNKEAN
+205 LSSEEPDE
-218 INQSE
+218 I
-223 DAPGNNG
+223 
-230 ESSKETTS
+230 
-238 LETEEAKETIEPL
+238 EEPIEPL
-251 PPVNESVDEL
+251 QPVNEEVEEQEED
-261 DEKKDAEKEKS
+261 KEK
-272 QNFEGQTQGS
+272 
-282 ADQTSDEQN
+282 DK
-291 QSSEGEA
+291 
-298 SEEQTQ
+298 EEDKSK
-304 EQEPEEPI
+304 EEPEEEENI
-312 ELDDEEPQI
+312 ELDDEPVI

-342 IGLGAAVFFTAGPLG
+342 IGIGAAVFFTAGPLG
-357 VGVMSLAGGLAN
+357 VGIMSLAGGLAN

-402 GLIDRVKNKF
+402 GLVDRVKNKF

-433 TLTVASTVNNLIQ
+433 SLTVASTVNNLIQ
-446 ARNAAQTTTPSVEPN
+446 ARNAAVPSVESTTQ
-461 VKTNPAPVRT
+461 TNTASVEPKV
-471 TPEPTPIQ
+471 TPEPTPL
-479 PKPEVVQ
+479 KATPEPVVEQ
-486 TTAMPNVQQPVS
+486 SIS

-547 ASVNPDGSIGKVIN
+547 ASVNPDGSIGQVIN

-573 NGIDPSKVAV
+573 NGIDPSRVAV

-596 SASELVSGRGGQT
+596 SASELVSGMGGPT

>member
-33 ELENRFRLFDN
+33 ELQNRYELFDN

-51 LDNEHELNEE
+51 LDNEHELTEE
-61 QKKRIDK
+61 QKERIDK
-68 ITEIAYD
+68 ITDTAYD
-75 KANQFNLIAERKHQ
+75 KANQFNLIAERKRQ
-89 ELFELGKRRIEIG
+89 EYFELGKRRIEIN
-102 RQIRRLESDIE
+102 RQIKRLESAIE
-113 KDNNIVN
+113 KDSNIVN
-120 VQVKEGYEKPE
+120 VQVAEGYEKPE
-131 SLAKLQEET
+131 SLTKLQEEV
-140 QKRLDENKSS
+140 RNRMEENEMS
-150 LKSLI
+150 LNDLRA
-155 SEKANIIQRMRD
+155 EKTNIIQKMRE
-167 LQFGERSKVKDMD
+167 LQFGERPKAKDIDKV
-180 ESHELND
+180 EELNS
-187 EENHEIE
+187 EEEKSME
-194 NNNDLDNNFGE
+194 NDNDLDNEIIPE
-205 AVLETEEPNKEAN
+205 AEEQAIEETLEGQDSNSDN
-218 INQSE
+218 S
-223 DAPGNNG
+223 G
-230 ESSKETTS
+230 ESSS
-238 LETEEAKETIEPL
+238 EEPVEIEEPIEPL
-251 PPVNESVDEL
+251 QPVNEEVE
-261 DEKKDAEKEKS
+261 EQEEEKEEDKEEDKS
-272 QNFEGQTQGS
+272 KE
-282 ADQTSDEQN
+282 
-291 QSSEGEA
+291 
-298 SEEQTQ
+298 
-304 EQEPEEPI
+304 EPEEEENI
-312 ELDDEEPQI
+312 ELDDEPVI

-342 IGLGAAVFFTAGPLG
+342 IGIGAAVFFTAGPLG

-402 GLIDRVKNKF
+402 GLVDRVKNKF

-433 TLTVASTVNNLIQ
+433 SLTVASTINNLIQ
-446 ARNAAQTTTPSVEPN
+446 ARNAAVPSVESTPQTNTPSVEQK
-461 VKTNPAPVRT
+461 V
-471 TPEPTPIQ
+471 TPEPTPLKAT
-479 PKPEVVQ
+479 PKPVVEQ
-486 TTAMPNVQQPVS
+486 SIS

-547 ASVNPDGSIGKVIN
+547 ASVNPDGSIGQVIN

-573 NGIDPSKVAV
+573 NGIDPSRVAV

-596 SASELVSGRGGQT
+596 SASELVSGMGGPT

>member
-33 ELENRFRLFDN
+33 ELQNRYELFDN

-51 LDNEHELNEE
+51 LDNEHELTEE
-61 QKKRIDK
+61 QKERIDK
-68 ITEIAYD
+68 ITDTAYD
-75 KANQFNLIAERKHQ
+75 KANQFNLIAERKRQ
-89 ELFELGKRRIEIG
+89 EYFELGKRRIEIN
-102 RQIRRLESDIE
+102 RQIKALESAIE

-120 VQVKEGYEKPE
+120 VQVAEGYEKPE
-131 SLAKLQEET
+131 SLAKLQEEA
-140 QKRLDENKSS
+140 RNRMEENEMS
-150 LKSLI
+150 LNDLRA
-155 SEKANIIQRMRD
+155 EKTNIIQKMRD
-167 LQFGERSKVKDMD
+167 LQFGERPKAKDIDKV
-180 ESHELND
+180 EELNP
-187 EENHEIE
+187 EEEKSIEKDNDIDNEIIPE
-194 NNNDLDNNFGE
+194 AEEQAIEETLDGQDSNSDN
-205 AVLETEEPNKEAN
+205 
-218 INQSE
+218 S
-223 DAPGNNG
+223 G
-230 ESSKETTS
+230 ESSS
-238 LETEEAKETIEPL
+238 EEPVEIEEPIEPL
-251 PPVNESVDEL
+251 QPVNEEVE
-261 DEKKDAEKEKS
+261 EQEEEKEEDKS
-272 QNFEGQTQGS
+272 KE
-282 ADQTSDEQN
+282 
-291 QSSEGEA
+291 
-298 SEEQTQ
+298 
-304 EQEPEEPI
+304 EPEEEENI
-312 ELDDEEPQI
+312 ELDDEPVM

-342 IGLGAAVFFTAGPLG
+342 IGIGAAVFFTAGPLG

-402 GLIDRVKNKF
+402 GLVDRVKNKF

-433 TLTVASTVNNLIQ
+433 SLTVASTVNNLIQ
-446 ARNAAQTTTPSVEPN
+446 ARNTAVPSVESTPQTNTPSVEPK
-461 VKTNPAPVRT
+461 V
-471 TPEPTPIQ
+471 TPEPTPLKAT
-479 PKPEVVQ
+479 PKPVVEQ
-486 TTAMPNVQQPVS
+486 SIS

-547 ASVNPDGSIGKVIN
+547 ASVNPDGSIGQVIN

-573 NGIDPSKVAV
+573 NGIDPSRVAV

-596 SASELVSGRGGQT
+596 SASELVSGMGGPT

>member
-33 ELENRFRLFDN
+33 ELQNRYELFDN

-51 LDNEHELNEE
+51 LDNEHELTEE
-61 QKKRIDK
+61 QKERIDK
-68 ITEIAYD
+68 ITDTAYD
-75 KANQFNLIAERKHQ
+75 KANQFNLIAERKRQ
-89 ELFELGKRRIEIG
+89 EYFELGKRRIEIN
-102 RQIRRLESDIE
+102 RQIKRLESAIE
-113 KDNNIVN
+113 KDSNIVN
-120 VQVKEGYEKPE
+120 VQVAEGYEKPE
-131 SLAKLQEET
+131 SLAKLQEEA
-140 QKRLDENKSS
+140 RNRMEENEMS
-150 LKSLI
+150 LNDLKA
-155 SEKANIIQRMRD
+155 EKTNIIQKMRD
-167 LQFGERSKVKDMD
+167 LQFGERPKAKDIDKV
-180 ESHELND
+180 EELNP
-187 EENHEIE
+187 EEEKSIE
-194 NNNDLDNNFGE
+194 KDNDLDNEIIPE
-205 AVLETEEPNKEAN
+205 AEEQAIEETLDGQDSNSDN
-218 INQSE
+218 S
-223 DAPGNNG
+223 G
-230 ESSKETTS
+230 ESSS
-238 LETEEAKETIEPL
+238 EEPDEIEEPIEPL
-251 PPVNESVDEL
+251 QPVNEEVEEQEED
-261 DEKKDAEKEKS
+261 KEK
-272 QNFEGQTQGS
+272 
-282 ADQTSDEQN
+282 DK
-291 QSSEGEA
+291 
-298 SEEQTQ
+298 EEDKSK
-304 EQEPEEPI
+304 EEPEEEENI
-312 ELDDEEPQI
+312 ELDDEPVI

-342 IGLGAAVFFTAGPLG
+342 IGIGAAVFFTAGPLG

-402 GLIDRVKNKF
+402 GLVDRVKNKF

-433 TLTVASTVNNLIQ
+433 SLTVASTVNNLIQ
-446 ARNAAQTTTPSVEPN
+446 ARNTAVPSVESTLQTNTPSVEPK
-461 VKTNPAPVRT
+461 V
-471 TPEPTPIQ
+471 TPEPTPLKAT
-479 PKPEVVQ
+479 PKPVVEQ
-486 TTAMPNVQQPVS
+486 SIS

-547 ASVNPDGSIGKVIN
+547 ASVNPDGSIGQVIN

-573 NGIDPSKVAV
+573 NGIDPSRVAV

-596 SASELVSGRGGQT
+596 SASELVSGMGGTT

>member
-33 ELENRFRLFDN
+33 ELQNRYELFDN

-51 LDNEHELNEE
+51 LDNEHELTEE
-61 QKKRIDK
+61 QKERIDK
-68 ITEIAYD
+68 ITDTAYD
-75 KANQFNLIAERKHQ
+75 KANQFNLIAERKRQ
-89 ELFELGKRRIEIG
+89 EYFELGKRRIEIN
-102 RQIRRLESDIE
+102 RQIKRLESAIE
-113 KDNNIVN
+113 KDSNIVN
-120 VQVKEGYEKPE
+120 VQVAEGYEKPE
-131 SLAKLQEET
+131 SLAKLQEEA
-140 QKRLDENKSS
+140 RNRMEENEMS
-150 LKSLI
+150 LNDLKA
-155 SEKANIIQRMRD
+155 EKTNIIQKMRD
-167 LQFGERSKVKDMD
+167 LQFGERPKAKDIDKV
-180 ESHELND
+180 EELNP
-187 EENHEIE
+187 EEEKSIE
-194 NNNDLDNNFGE
+194 NDNDLDNEIIPE
-205 AVLETEEPNKEAN
+205 AEEQAIEETLDGQDSNSDN
-218 INQSE
+218 S
-223 DAPGNNG
+223 G
-230 ESSKETTS
+230 ESS
-238 LETEEAKETIEPL
+238 LEEPDEIEEPIEPL
-251 PPVNESVDEL
+251 QPVNEEV
-261 DEKKDAEKEKS
+261 
-272 QNFEGQTQGS
+272 
-282 ADQTSDEQN
+282 
-291 QSSEGEA
+291 
-298 SEEQTQ
+298 EEQ
-304 EQEPEEPI
+304 EEDKEEDKSKEEPEEEENI
-312 ELDDEEPQI
+312 ELDDEPVI

-342 IGLGAAVFFTAGPLG
+342 IGIGAAVFFTAGPLG
-357 VGVMSLAGGLAN
+357 VGIMSLAGGLVN

-402 GLIDRVKNKF
+402 GLVDRVKNKF

-433 TLTVASTVNNLIQ
+433 SLTVASTVNNLIQ
-446 ARNAAQTTTPSVEPN
+446 ARNAAVPSVESTPQTNTPSVEPK
-461 VKTNPAPVRT
+461 VTS
-471 TPEPTPIQ
+471 EPTPLKAT
-479 PKPEVVQ
+479 PKPVVEQ
-486 TTAMPNVQQPVS
+486 SIS

-547 ASVNPDGSIGKVIN
+547 ASVNPDGSIGQVIN

-573 NGIDPSKVAV
+573 NGIDPSRVAV

-596 SASELVSGRGGQT
+596 SASELVSGMGGPT